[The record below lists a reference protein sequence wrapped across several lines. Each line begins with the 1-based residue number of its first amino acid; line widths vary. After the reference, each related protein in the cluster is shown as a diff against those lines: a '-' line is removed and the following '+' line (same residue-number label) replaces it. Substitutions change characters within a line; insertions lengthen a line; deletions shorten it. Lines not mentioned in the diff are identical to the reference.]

1 MAISTSITVSDALVG
16 IKSQPFA
23 PDVLQEGDLAWYPGG
38 SLGTDIGHRFR
49 WTGTEW
55 VSDPADMPT

>member
-16 IKSQPFA
+16 MQSQNFP
-23 PDVLQEGDLAWYPGG
+23 PDVLQVGDLAWYPGG
-38 SLGTDIGHRFR
+38 NLGTDIGHRFR

>member
-1 MAISTSITVSDALVG
+1 MAISTSITVSDALAG
-16 IKSQPFA
+16 MKSQIFP